1 MLTRV
6 ACILITGVLVTPTF
20 TTAPANCWG
29 APIIA
34 AGAGHLP
41 FVGEVGTGTAPPG
54 TRHQPTLLISAAN

>member
-41 FVGEVGTGTAPPG
+41 FVGRG
-54 TRHQPTLLISAAN
+54 RHGDRAARDKASTDSTYKCG

>member
-20 TTAPANCWG
+20 TPARELLG

-34 AGAGHLP
+34 AGPGHLP
-41 FVGEVGTGTAPPG
+41 I
-54 TRHQPTLLISAAN
+54 RRRCTLAARGWHGDSKQS